1 MSQNL
6 TISQNFLSNQ
16 ELIKKLIQ
24 NSEIPFEDTVL
35 DIGVGK
41 GIISEQLIELGY
53 KVLGYEIDINL
64 IKNLHQ
70 KITQNSLFKLIET
83 DFLTEKFNKQTN
95 HLSVFSN
102 IPYSQ
107 TTKIAQKLLIENP
120 FFNRVCLI
128 VQEESAFRLQ
138 GLNEGLLLSVIILN
152 NYESKILYK
161 FKKSDFTPKP
171 RVNSVLIEFVKR
183 DKPLVP
189 TEKFETFLDF
199 ICFII
204 MQQKPTINDRL
215 AGLLSTQE
223 KENFLNLL
231 KLDGRLSL
239 YQIDKLKY
247 FDMFKIFLDKFPK
260 QTTIRG
266 YYKKYQAINSRNQK
280 VYRTRI
286 K

>member
-1 MSQNL
+1 MSQNF
-6 TISQNFLSNQ
+6 TISQNFLSNP
-16 ELIKKLIQ
+16 ELVKKLIK
-24 NSEIPFEDTVL
+24 NSEIPKEDTVL
-35 DIGVGK
+35 DIGVGR
-41 GIISEQLIELGY
+41 GIISKQLIDLGY
-53 KVLGYEIDINL
+53 KVLGYEID
-64 IKNLHQ
+64 KNLTKNLNQ
-70 KITQNSLFKLIET
+70 EITQNSLFKLIET
-83 DFLTEKFNKQTN
+83 DFLTEKFNHKE

-120 FFNRVCLI
+120 LFNRVCLI
-128 VQEESAFRLQ
+128 VQEESAYRLQ

-171 RVNSVLIEFVKR
+171 RVNSVLIEFIKR

-215 AGLLSTQE
+215 AGLLSTHE

-247 FDMFKIFLDKFPK
+247 FDMFKTFLEKFPK
-260 QTTIRG
+260 QTTIKG

>member
-1 MSQNL
+1 MSQNF
-6 TISQNFLSNQ
+6 TISQNFLSNP
-16 ELIKKLIQ
+16 ELVKKLIK
-24 NSEIPFEDTVL
+24 NSEIPKEDIVL

-41 GIISEQLIELGY
+41 GIISKQLIELGY
-53 KVLGYEIDINL
+53 KVLGYEID
-64 IKNLHQ
+64 KNLTKNLNQ
-70 KITQNSLFKLIET
+70 EITQNSMFKLVET
-83 DFLTEKFNKQTN
+83 DFLTEKFHQKE

-128 VQEESAFRLQ
+128 VQEESAYRLQ

-171 RVNSVLIEFVKR
+171 RVNSVLIEFIKR
-183 DKPLVP
+183 DTPLVP

-215 AGLLSTQE
+215 AGLLSTHE

-247 FDMFKIFLDKFPK
+247 FDMYKTFLEKFPK
-260 QTTIRG
+260 QTTIKG